1 MATSWISKNKIPTLL
16 IAAAVVFIAIKWQ
29 GNAKTAEGE
38 LSEPIK
44 KGVITESV
52 YGIGTVT
59 ANKTF
64 QFKPGTTNTLHN
76 IFVKEGDTV
85 KRGDR
90 LVELDGGLIVSA
102 PFDGT
107 VTSLPFK
114 VGENVFAQSVIVDL
128 VDLLDRY
135 LLVSLEQRGA
145 LRVRRGQ
152 SASLS
157 FDGMRDQ
164 AFEGKVDSIYSSGNN
179 FLVRINISNLSPQ
192 ILPGMTADTA
202 IAIEERKDVLLIPVA
217 ALDNGKVTVQR
228 AVGKNTVAVT
238 TGIIDGAM
246 AEVTAGDLKEGDRLL
261 IRKGFKK

>member
-1 MATSWISKNKIPTLL
+1 MI
-16 IAAAVVFIAIKWQ
+16 AAVVLFTAMKWQ
-29 GNAKTAEGE
+29 GNAKTADGE
-38 LSEPIK
+38 LSAPLK
-44 KGVITESV
+44 RSVITESV

-64 QFKPGTTNTLHN
+64 QFKPGTINTIHN

-85 KRGDR
+85 KYGDR
-90 LVELDGGLIVSA
+90 LLELDGGLMVAA

-114 VGENVFAQSVIVDL
+114 VGENVFAQSVIIDV

-135 LLVSLEQRGA
+135 LVVSLEQRGA

-164 AFEGKVDSIYSSGNN
+164 SFAGKVDSIYSSGNN
-179 FLVRINISNLSPQ
+179 FLVRINIAELSPH

-202 IAIEERKDVLLIPVA
+202 IAITEHKDVLLVPVA
-217 ALDNGKVTVQR
+217 AIESGKVTVQR
-228 AVGKNTVAVT
+228 PVGKQAIAVT
-238 TGIIDGAM
+238 TGIIDGVM
-246 AEVTAGDLKEGDRLL
+246 AEVTSGDLKEGDRLL
-261 IRKGFKK
+261 IRKGNKK